1 MEERVT
7 LVLVDGSAAVVPVTA
22 ARAIVDMLWE
32 MGLTPGAVTAAT
44 RIIDAIAAPTA
55 LGRQVAFSARE
66 DAPLRRA
73 AAGTA
78 DWRSPGN

>member
-1 MEERVT
+1 MDERVT
-7 LVLVDGSAAVVPVTA
+7 LVLVDGSAAVVPIAA
-22 ARAIVDMLWE
+22 ARAIADVLWD

-44 RIIDAIAAPTA
+44 RITDAITAPTA
-55 LGRQVAFSARE
+55 LGRQIAFSARE

-78 DWRSPGN
+78 DWHPPAN